1 MAFRSAT
8 TLAYILLH
16 IGLPCGPVG
25 ISLYHRYVENSLP
38 LLISGFITFSVPWV
52 RGQDPETGDGPKVQS
67 DLPAIIDDIVYI
79 NNDCFNA
86 YHVFVITRYTT
97 HSNVECLTIQP
108 TLTRHYILRPIS
120 KQHS

>member
-1 MAFRSAT
+1 MCTQQPRNNNYFINKKLEKSVCIRTLLNLATVGAFLVSSDK
-8 TLAYILLH
+8 LFQ
-16 IGLPCGPVG
+16 
-25 ISLYHRYVENSLP
+25 P

-86 YHVFVITRYTT
+86 YHVFVITRY
-97 HSNVECLTIQP
+97 
-108 TLTRHYILRPIS
+108 
-120 KQHS
+120 